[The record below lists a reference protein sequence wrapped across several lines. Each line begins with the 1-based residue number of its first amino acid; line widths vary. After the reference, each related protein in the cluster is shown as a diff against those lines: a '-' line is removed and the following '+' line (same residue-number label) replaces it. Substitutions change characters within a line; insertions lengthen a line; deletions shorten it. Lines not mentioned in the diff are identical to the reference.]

1 MQYSF
6 LIIGYNEEVNAK
18 ECIGSILTLSGLYDY
33 EILFINDGSS
43 DNTAEI
49 VNQICAT
56 NPDVKLVN
64 IRQNKGRGYARH
76 LGVKKAAGKYIIFVD
91 ADIRL
96 PADWLEKCMEFIG
109 TYDAVGGVAVPDGD
123 VTYVHNRFR
132 LKPKNVAHTTEITG
146 SNCMFRAGVLETH
159 NYDPNLREGED
170 VDLSLR
176 LKQAEIK
183 MHTVPGLFVE
193 HREHKT
199 FSQSAKWLYEC
210 GLGATRQII
219 RFGVFRLPDY
229 AFFGFLF
236 FVALCVAEFALSGTA
251 WSFLPLLLYP
261 LLTSLLH
268 LRSKFEWEQV
278 HVLFMAVLVN
288 YVFIWAYYLGRIAGF
303 LKILTKQTCAR
314 FLPLHS

>member
-6 LIIGYNEEVNAK
+6 LIIGYNEEVNAR
-18 ECIGSILTLSGLYDY
+18 ECIDSILALSGLCDY
-33 EILFINDGSS
+33 EVLFINDGSS

-56 NPDVKLVN
+56 NPNVKLIN

-76 LGVKKAAGKYIIFVD
+76 LGVKKAAGKYVIFVD

-96 PADWLEKCMEFIG
+96 PADWLEKCMEFMS

-123 VTYVHNRFR
+123 VAYVHNRFG
-132 LKPKNVAHTTEITG
+132 LKPRSVAHTTEITG
-146 SNCMFRAGVLETH
+146 SNCMFRAGVLEAH

-176 LKQAEIK
+176 LRRAKIK

-210 GLGATRQII
+210 GLGATRQLF

-236 FVALCVAEFALSGTA
+236 FVALCAAEFALSGTA

-268 LRSKFEWEQV
+268 LRSKFESEWEQV
-278 HVLFMAVLVN
+278 YVLFTAVLVN

-303 LKILTKQTCAR
+303 LKVLTKQA
-314 FLPLHS
+314 